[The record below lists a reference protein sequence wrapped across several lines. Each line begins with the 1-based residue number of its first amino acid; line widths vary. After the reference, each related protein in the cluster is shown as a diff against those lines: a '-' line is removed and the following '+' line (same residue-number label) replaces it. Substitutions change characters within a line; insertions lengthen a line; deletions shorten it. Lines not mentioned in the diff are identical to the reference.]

1 MSDQQQSHDEFGGFG
16 ESDNQTFNRGQQ
28 EQSAAQGQ
36 QGNSSQA
43 EGQSHSGFISY
54 VQPEG
59 VAEEET
65 TSSKKIG
72 LIAIITLAVLAMLW
86 FVLPSSKKSSDKDN
100 IAIATDTMTD
110 VEKAIE
116 KDKQI
121 INQTREQDSLALV
134 QDYLAK
140 MQLAQGKSI
149 GNNER
154 TEQNIEE
161 PITDQVPVEEK
172 APIKKVAPPDPVP
185 AKSYPEYNDK
195 AQGNNV
201 PSIQKDQAQKEAP
214 KVAQQPKPQPM
225 PKVVQQPK
233 PQPIPKVVAPK
244 KIILA
249 KKDQVR
255 PKVTSNPGKP
265 KKDQQQV
272 FNETFVETPKK
283 SKEQRSKVVNTTSSG
298 SEYSVQVM
306 ASISKGEADAALKK
320 LKSKGVSS
328 AFLSKRSLNGK
339 TWYRVRFG
347 GFSERNE
354 AESAAKKA
362 GYVNAWVERV
372 K

>member
-16 ESDNQTFNRGQQ
+16 ESDNQTFNRGLQ

-54 VQPEG
+54 LQPEV

-195 AQGNNV
+195 AQGNNA

-225 PKVVQQPK
+225 
-233 PQPIPKVVAPK
+233 PKVVAPK

-298 SEYSVQVM
+298 TEYSVQVM